1 MHSSAAPPSP
11 PLPGLPSLAGCS
23 STAPPRSRAS
33 PRLAVC
39 FTGGKDST
47 LVVHLLLHAP
57 HLLAT
62 ALAIDTHPS
71 SSPASPPPGF
81 PFPCTP
87 PPPTTTTT
95 ASHAA
100 LVPHLITFHDALAA
114 SRDFLS
120 HPVHAIRRQAQ
131 AMGLPHQVVAV
142 AGPDYVGSYA
152 AAVAALDV
160 DVLVTGDLVDADRG
174 FMANV
179 CTRAGVR
186 LWCPLWGADRQ
197 MVWDLVHDLGL
208 VPVLTCVHVPRFI
221 HAWSAVDDE
230 AEVDGACSPPPPDAL
245 PPPSSD
251 GDDDSDDDE
260 HGASSTAE
268 YAAALARAHERV
280 GHVLDRAAVRA
291 WLLPAVEADAL
302 DLGGEN
308 GEYHTMVR
316 SAPLFRHGAVTLVGQ
331 ARSVGV
337 PGNEFVYLDVDHDA
351 PEM

>member
-1 MHSSAAPPSP
+1 MYSSAPPPPS
-11 PLPGLPSLAGCS
+11 LVGGS
-23 STAPPRSRAS
+23 STAPDRLP

-57 HLLAT
+57 HLLST
-62 ALAIDTHPS
+62 VLAIDAHPS

-81 PFPCTP
+81 PLPCTP
-87 PPPTTTTT
+87 TMTTTTT
-95 ASHAA
+95 APHDAM
-100 LVPHLITFHDALAA
+100 VPHLVTFHDTLAA

-142 AGPDYVGSYA
+142 AGPDYVGSYV
-152 AAVAALDV
+152 AAVVALDV

-179 CTRAGVR
+179 CNRAGVR
-186 LWCPLWGADRQ
+186 LWCPLWGADRHV
-197 MVWDLVHDLGL
+197 VWDLVHELRI
-208 VPVLTCVHVPRFI
+208 VPVLTCVHVPRI
-221 HAWSAVDDE
+221 VHAWSAVEDE
-230 AEVDGACSPPPPDAL
+230 EAGGRRCSPLPPNALGPPPNADGN
-245 PPPSSD
+245 
-251 GDDDSDDDE
+251 GDDPAPNDNE
-260 HGASSTAE
+260 NRGASPAAS
-268 YAAALARAHERV
+268 AAALARAYERV
-280 GHVLDRAAVRA
+280 GHVLDRATVRA
-291 WLLPAVEADAL
+291 WLVPAVEADGL

-331 ARSVGV
+331 VRSVGV
-337 PGNEFVYLDVDHDA
+337 QGNEYVYLDVDHDA

>member
-1 MHSSAAPPSP
+1 MHSSATPPPLVPGPPS
-11 PLPGLPSLAGCS
+11 LGGIS
-23 STAPPRSRAS
+23 STAPPRPRVP

-57 HLLAT
+57 HLLST
-62 ALAIDTHPS
+62 ALAIDAHPPG
-71 SSPASPPPGF
+71 SPATAPPGF
-81 PFPCTP
+81 PIPCS
-87 PPPTTTTT
+87 TTTT
-95 ASHAA
+95 ATATHDAVIPR
-100 LVPHLITFHDALAA
+100 LVTFHDAVAA

-120 HPVHAIRRQAQ
+120 HPVSAIRRQAQ
-131 AMGLPHQVVAV
+131 AMGIPHQVVAV
-142 AGPDYVGSYA
+142 AGPDYLGSYA

-179 CTRAGVR
+179 CARAGVR
-186 LWCPLWGADRQ
+186 LWCPLWGADRHV
-197 MVWDLVHDLGL
+197 VWDLVHDLGI
-208 VPVLTCVHVPRFI
+208 VPVLTCVHVRRVVN
-221 HAWSAVDDE
+221 AWSAAVEDE
-230 AEVDGACSPPPPDAL
+230 VGGCSPPPPPDAL
-245 PPPSSD
+245 APPPRAD
-251 GDDDSDDDE
+251 GDGDPDDDP
-260 HGASSTAE
+260 GASSTGA

-291 WLLPAVEADAL
+291 WLVPAVEDDAL

-331 ARSVGV
+331 VRSVGV
-337 PGNEFVYLDVDHDA
+337 PGNEYVYLDVDHDA